1 MLVPLY
7 KYSYVYMYV
16 CVCIAYFDMYK
27 QTHADIHAYIFIFQ
41 RSVYMAS
48 VRGATVQFVNRIE
61 VRHESLWLI
70 YSLLMLVSF
79 KVNIMLCLLIIMLL
93 CEHSP
98 IHKYR

>member
-1 MLVPLY
+1 
-7 KYSYVYMYV
+7 MYI
-16 CVCIAYFDMYK
+16 CMCACIAYFDMYK

-48 VRGATVQFVNRIE
+48 VRGVTVQFVNRIE
-61 VRHESLWLI
+61 VRHGSLWLF
-70 YSLLMLVSF
+70 YSLLMLASF
-79 KVNIMLCLLIIMLL
+79 NVNIMLCVLIFMLL